1 MNGRLLKSGLAA
13 IALAALAGS
22 LMAHDDDNDRDHGPR
37 QGREIRG
44 ARESR
49 RLSGSAGDIDG
60 GVGRFRAIV
69 DTKANTITWK
79 LTYEGLE
86 GAVSAVTRAF
96 RPAEREWRCQ
106 FLPVFQPGERPRGH
120 ATLPLKDRRNSRGVI
135 TPDLVIGPSGT
146 GIEAGAM
153 AEIVAAIR
161 NGTAYANVHS
171 AKWPG
176 GEIRGQL
183 H

>member
-1 MNGRLLKSGLAA
+1 MKRGLQTG
-13 IALAALAGS
+13 LAALALATLGGS
-22 LMAHDDDNDRDHGPR
+22 LMAHDDDGDRGRDRDRFVVRADLEGFQEVPA
-37 QGREIRG
+37 ISTV
-44 ARESR
+44 AS
-49 RLSGSAGDIDG
+49 
-60 GVGRFRAIV
+60 GRFRAVI

-79 LTYEGLE
+79 LNYDGLE
-86 GAVSAVTRAF
+86 GAVQQSHVHFGQLSVNGGVSFFLCSNLGNGPAGTLACPAG
-96 RPAEREWRCQ
+96 PAE
-106 FLPVFQPGERPRGH
+106 L
-120 ATLPLKDRRNSRGVI
+120 TGVI
-135 TPDLVIGPSGT
+135 TPDLVVGPAGN

>member
-1 MNGRLLKSGLAA
+1 MKGRLTKSGLAA
-13 IALAALAGS
+13 LALATLAGS
-22 LMAHDDDNDRDHGPR
+22 LMAHDDDGDRGRDRD
-37 QGREIRG
+37 GRFVVRANLEGFQEVPAISTV
-44 ARESR
+44 AS
-49 RLSGSAGDIDG
+49 
-60 GVGRFRAIV
+60 GRFRAVV
-69 DTKANTITWK
+69 DTKANTIAWK
-79 LTYEGLE
+79 LNYEGLE
-86 GAVSAVTRAF
+86 GAVQQSHVHFGQLSVNGGVSFFLCTNLGNGPAGTQTCPDG
-96 RPAEREWRCQ
+96 PAE
-106 FLPVFQPGERPRGH
+106 L
-120 ATLPLKDRRNSRGVI
+120 SGVI
-135 TPDLVIGPSGT
+135 TPDLVVGPSGT

>member
-22 LMAHDDDNDRDHGPR
+22 LMAHDDDDRDR
-37 QGREIRG
+37 GR
-44 ARESR
+44 
-49 RLSGSAGDIDG
+49 DKDG
-60 GVGRFRAIV
+60 KFVVRANLEGFQEVPAISTVASGRFRAIV

-86 GAVSAVTRAF
+86 GAVQQSHVHFGQLSVNGGVSFFLCSNLGNGPAGTQTCPEG
-96 RPAEREWRCQ
+96 PAE
-106 FLPVFQPGERPRGH
+106 L
-120 ATLPLKDRRNSRGVI
+120 TGVI
-135 TPDLVIGPSGT
+135 TPDLVVGPSGT

>member
-1 MNGRLLKSGLAA
+1 MKGRLTKSGLAA
-13 IALAALAGS
+13 LALATLAGS
-22 LMAHDDDNDRDHGPR
+22 LMAHDDDGDRGRDRD
-37 QGREIRG
+37 GRFVVRANLEGFQEVPAISTV
-44 ARESR
+44 AS
-49 RLSGSAGDIDG
+49 
-60 GVGRFRAIV
+60 GRFRAVV

-79 LTYEGLE
+79 LNYEGLE
-86 GAVSAVTRAF
+86 GAVQQSHVHFGQRSVNGGVSFFLCTNLGNGPAGTQTCPDG
-96 RPAEREWRCQ
+96 PAE
-106 FLPVFQPGERPRGH
+106 L
-120 ATLPLKDRRNSRGVI
+120 SGVI
-135 TPDLVIGPSGT
+135 TPDLVVGPSGT

-171 AKWPG
+171 TKWQG